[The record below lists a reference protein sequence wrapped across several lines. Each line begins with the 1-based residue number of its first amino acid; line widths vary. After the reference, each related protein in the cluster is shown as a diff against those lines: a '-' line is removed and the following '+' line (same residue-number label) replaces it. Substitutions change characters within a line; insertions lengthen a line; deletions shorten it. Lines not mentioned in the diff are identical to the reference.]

1 MDKNDSWRTTMVR
14 SVKTFADSVS
24 LEELDLVVIDTV
36 LNWMIE
42 DFVLGMSKDYN
53 FCIELSRK
61 LQEGHLSSSQRD
73 HYENVKLLYTR
84 NLFHNYKT

>member
-1 MDKNDSWRTTMVR
+1 
-14 SVKTFADSVS
+14 
-24 LEELDLVVIDTV
+24 
-36 LNWMIE
+36 MIE

-53 FCIELSRK
+53 SCIELSRK